1 MTDKINE
8 EFVDNSMDIVT
19 LVDDDGSEIECELVD
34 ILSLDGEETEYAI
47 LAELVDGVA
56 SYDDPFVA
64 RIEDVGEDS
73 YLYVIDDEDIINK
86 VYDRYNELCDECD
99 CDCDDECD
107 CENCKK

>member
-19 LVDDDGSEIECELVD
+19 LVDDDGTEIECELVD
-34 ILSLDGEETEYAI
+34 ILSLEDDETEYAI

-73 YLYVIDDEDIINK
+73 FLYVIDDEDIINK
-86 VYDRYNELCDECD
+86 VYDRYNELCDECGGDCDCCDED
-99 CDCDDECD
+99 CDCD
-107 CENCKK
+107 